1 MSIVVMI
8 AILSAPT
15 LLAFAALRQIAA
27 EPAEPAR
34 AHASRRGRAAPPR
47 N

>member
-8 AILSAPT
+8 AVLSAPT

-27 EPAEPAR
+27 QPAR
-34 AHASRRGRAAPPR
+34 PVRAGARRPESPR
-47 N
+47 G